1 MIKAIKRL
9 LSGPLPTV
17 AALEKASTS
26 IDLPALEAALSEA
39 QQRRAS
45 ILLDGTVEDIL
56 AAERKIDEARI
67 ALERAQVTLSEL
79 DRRRAEAE
87 DKAKRDAL
95 VSRHA
100 EVQRLVDEAVA
111 RIEEEYPAAARTIAE
126 LTELAQA
133 ADAAAGE
140 WFHDLQEGLTDDLPA
155 VEPVA
160 KRLGW
165 RDEYFNPPLFENAS
179 VLPPVSGF
187 EGLNIRWP
195 TREEMWA
202 IHGAGTPPQRAA

>member
-95 VSRHA
+95 VRGLAMVSLRG
-100 EVQRLVDEAVA
+100 LVSSLV
-111 RIEEEYPAAARTIAE
+111 RCR
-126 LTELAQA
+126 
-133 ADAAAGE
+133 
-140 WFHDLQEGLTDDLPA
+140 
-155 VEPVA
+155 EP
-160 KRLGW
+160 
-165 RDEYFNPPLFENAS
+165 
-179 VLPPVSGF
+179 
-187 EGLNIRWP
+187 
-195 TREEMWA
+195 
-202 IHGAGTPPQRAA
+202 